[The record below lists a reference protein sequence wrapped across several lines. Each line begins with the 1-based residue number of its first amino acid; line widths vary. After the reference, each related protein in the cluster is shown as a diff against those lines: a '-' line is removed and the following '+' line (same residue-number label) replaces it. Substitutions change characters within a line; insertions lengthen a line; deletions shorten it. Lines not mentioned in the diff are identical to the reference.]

1 MVLLLVLGLLL
12 LMSGIVTKAVW
23 DSILAAYSQRQVG
36 NSMLARQAAEAALSA
51 GATALEAIQDFHPEA
66 ATGGCL
72 QLAHRKIALAPATPA
87 AAEIWRVP
95 EIWLPLPHQSVL
107 SLQGIWVPAAI
118 AAACSGA
125 SSPLPELLARLAA
138 PPKYLLEHLTALP
151 TAAGQADLRLHVFRV
166 TALGIG
172 ATDDASLLLQATY
185 QAPFTLAG
193 ARAGSFAR
201 LSWRQIP
208 LQH

>member
-12 LMSGIVTKAVW
+12 LMSGMVTKAVW
-23 DSILAAYSQRQVG
+23 DSILAAYSQRQAG
-36 NSMLARQAAEAALSA
+36 NTMLARQAAEAALSA
-51 GATALEAIQDFHPEA
+51 GATALEAIHDFHPEA

-72 QLAHRKIALAPATPA
+72 QLARHKLVLAHATPA

-95 EIWLPLPHQSVL
+95 EIWLPVPHQSML
-107 SLQGIWVPAAI
+107 SLRGIWVPAAI
-118 AAACSGA
+118 AVACSSA
-125 SSPLPELLARLAA
+125 SSPLLDVLDRLAA
-138 PPKYLLEHLTALP
+138 PPKYLLEHLTTLP
-151 TAAGQADLRLHVFRV
+151 AAAEQADLRLHVFRV

-172 ATDDASLLLQATY
+172 ATLDASLLLQATY
-185 QAPFTLAG
+185 QAPFTSAG
-193 ARAGSFAR
+193 ARAGSFVR